1 MIPFHIQ
8 ICILCIIFNW
18 VLTTDYSCFVAEM
31 ISWLKLDFVDS
42 GMLLIP
48 QKLVVDEKI
57 ISVVAGS
64 LFFNWNASVK
74 YMRIFIAAH
83 CLSVLGWRDWGFYM
97 IFLVKLIIPSLCF
110 RS

>member
-1 MIPFHIQ
+1 M
-8 ICILCIIFNW
+8 
-18 VLTTDYSCFVAEM
+18 DYSCFVAEM
-31 ISWLKLDFVDS
+31 ISWLELDFVDS

-64 LFFNWNASVK
+64 LLFNWNASVK

-83 CLSVLGWRDWGFYM
+83 CLSVLGWRDWGVWHDFFGQVNYSFSLFLQFRFEDGFFY
-97 IFLVKLIIPSLCF
+97 
-110 RS
+110 RYWNDNW